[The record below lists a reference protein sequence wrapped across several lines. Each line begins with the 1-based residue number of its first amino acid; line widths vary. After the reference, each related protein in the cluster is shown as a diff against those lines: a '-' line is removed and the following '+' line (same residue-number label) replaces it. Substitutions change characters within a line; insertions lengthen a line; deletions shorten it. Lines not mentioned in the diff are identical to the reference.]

1 MPVYG
6 KAVLKHDY
14 RRIQKIWIE
23 SIVGVVVLTGICVI
37 GVFLIG
43 QPLLAFVYTDAII
56 PYVDYLCFI
65 LISMMFYTITMCNN
79 CVLTAVR
86 KNRELSVFS
95 GVALAVCILS
105 SILLVKNW
113 GINGAIASLAIPFFV
128 QITIQ
133 GAYII
138 GLLRKRECFELKL

>member
-1 MPVYG
+1 MAEEKDFRKMRTVW
-6 KAVLKHDY
+6 L
-14 RRIQKIWIE
+14 Q
-23 SIVGVVVLTGICVI
+23 SIG
-37 GVFLIG
+37 GVFLITAAAMLG
-43 QPLLAFVYTDAII
+43 VWLLGKPVLAFVYTDQILPFV
-56 PYVDYLCFI
+56 PYLYSV
-65 LISMMFYTITMCNN
+65 LIAMMLYTITMCNN